1 VTAAEFGSGFGSEF
15 GLIRSRTLIGVRGV
29 AVDVEAQ
36 LLNGL
41 PKFTIVGLPE
51 AAVRESRDRIR
62 GALKASG
69 IDFPQRAIV
78 INLAPADLPK
88 QGGRFDLPIAL
99 AILLAMGH
107 LEAARCDAFEFIGEL
122 SLAGKLRAVDGALPT
137 AMSVAATEF
146 ATEAATE
153 LLTHKSGT
161 HNEQMRPRLV
171 LPADSAYE
179 AALCETCEV
188 YPANTLIQ
196 IIAGLSGTG
205 KLSPLHPDLPEN
217 NAAKHLTVSDLA
229 DVKGQLPARRA
240 LEVACAGRHNLL
252 MVGPPGTGKSMLATR
267 AAGLLPI
274 MTLQEASET
283 ASVQSISQQGF
294 QLCNWRIRPVRS
306 PHHTSSGIALVGGGN
321 KPRPGEISLAHNG
334 ILFLDE
340 LAEFPRAVLDVLRE
354 PLEAGRVTISRAGR
368 SADFP
373 ARFQLIAAMNPCPCG
388 HAGDPQVA
396 CRCSEEQI
404 RRYLSRLSGPFL
416 DRIDMQVG
424 VPRMSVSAV
433 AKAEAGEGSALV
445 AKRVAAAA
453 HIQLDR
459 QGHSNANLGGRLL
472 EEVCALDS
480 EAEKTLTQAT
490 DKLNLSLRAH
500 HRVMRVARTIAD
512 LGGCES
518 VSATHILEAVSYRR
532 SSLLD

>member
-1 VTAAEFGSGFGSEF
+1 MTATDFGSEF
-15 GLIRSRTLIGVRGV
+15 GSEFGSIRSRTLIGVRGV

-51 AAVRESRDRIR
+51 TAVRESRDRIR

-107 LEAARCDAFEFIGEL
+107 LDAARCDAFEFIGEL
-122 SLAGKLRAVDGALPT
+122 SLAGRLRAVDGALPT
-137 AMSVAATEF
+137 AMSVT

-153 LLTHKSGT
+153 SFGDSNNPLQS
-161 HNEQMRPRLV
+161 RSRLV
-171 LPADSAYE
+171 LPADSAVE
-179 AALCETCEV
+179 AALCETCDV
-188 YPANTLIQ
+188 YPASTLVE

-205 KLSPLHPDLPEN
+205 KLAPLHVDLPDKTFGSHTQ
-217 NAAKHLTVSDLA
+217 APDLA

-240 LEVACAGRHNLL
+240 LEIACSGRHNLL
-252 MVGPPGTGKSMLATR
+252 LVGPPGTGKSMLATR
-267 AAGLLPI
+267 AAGLLPT
-274 MTLQEASET
+274 MTLREASET
-283 ASVQSISQQGF
+283 ASIQSISQQGF
-294 QLCNWRIRPVRS
+294 QMCNWRVRPVRS

-388 HAGDPQVA
+388 HAGDPQIA
-396 CRCSEEQI
+396 CRCSEEQV

-424 VPRMSVSAV
+424 VPRLAVSTL
-433 AKAEAGEGSALV
+433 AKAAAGESSALI
-445 AKRVAAAA
+445 AKRVATAAT
-453 HIQLDR
+453 IQFKR
-459 QGHSNANLGGRLL
+459 QGHSNAALAGRSLD
-472 EEVCALDS
+472 EVCALDS
-480 EAEKTLTQAT
+480 KAEQTLTRAT

-500 HRVMRVARTIAD
+500 HRVIRVARTIAD
-512 LGGCES
+512 LEGSEP

>member
-1 VTAAEFGSGFGSEF
+1 MTAAEFGSEF

-107 LEAARCDAFEFIGEL
+107 LEASRCDAFEFIGEL
-122 SLAGKLRAVDGALPT
+122 SLAGRLRAVDGALPT
-137 AMSVAATEF
+137 AMSVAATE
-146 ATEAATE
+146 AATQKPVD
-153 LLTHKSGT
+153 HSG
-161 HNEQMRPRLV
+161 QMRPRLV
-171 LPADSAYE
+171 LPADSAFE

-188 YPANTLIQ
+188 YPASTLIQ
-196 IIAGLSGTG
+196 IIAGLSGTA
-205 KLSPLHPDLPEN
+205 KLSPLHLDLPEN
-217 NAAKHLTVSDLA
+217 NAAKHLAAADLA

-267 AAGLLPI
+267 AAGLLPM

-294 QLCNWRIRPVRS
+294 QMSNWRVRPVRS

-433 AKAEAGEGSALV
+433 AKAEAGEDSALV
-445 AKRVAAAA
+445 AERVAAAA
-453 HIQLDR
+453 HIQHDR
-459 QGHSNANLGGRLL
+459 QGHSNATLGGRLL

-480 EAEKTLTQAT
+480 DAEKTLTQAT

-512 LGGCES
+512 LGGIES
-518 VSATHILEAVSYRR
+518 VTAIHILEAVSYRR